1 MSDFLSNFSNDNYKD
16 TMKSKKKNEKPEEK
30 LKNEEPIVNEIEGT
44 EPTKKIRKRRQHKD
58 NRLDESQLFDN
69 PDLVEAED
77 QPINKLALTEPIEEI
92 SDDLHEVSID
102 PEYQK
107 KQRNKKII
115 MGVSG
120 IVILIIGYTL
130 YYQMTHVK
138 MPDFAD
144 KSIIDVKKWA
154 NDNRMELEVK
164 QGYSLKEEANVVMK
178 QDVNSG
184 KNVKKGQVIKFTISE
199 GPNPEEVIK
208 LPDFKKLSQEEA
220 NQFVTKN
227 KAENLNILTEYSDK
241 IEKGKFTKVEFSDKE
256 VTADTYKRRD
266 SVNLYYSKG
275 KETFEK
281 NITVPDFTGKMKN
294 EVEEW
299 ANKNGVAMTYE
310 EADSDKVEEGKIL
323 SQNIEKNKKI
333 AKHDKMTV
341 KVSVGKAAVVP
352 NFADYSA
359 ENAQGAVE
367 GLEVSVKQVF
377 ADNIPYGQVIS
388 QSVEAGT
395 RLTGK
400 DSKSVKVVYSYGQP
414 YIKSYFGQLEGD
426 IPKLIYD
433 DFNSKGANITYGI
446 YYMDSDQE
454 KGQIVKMNLY
464 NQYIASNA
472 YITFGI
478 SNGRNADLPGKQDR
492 GSDKESNEKTQT
504 TDK

>member
-1 MSDFLSNFSNDNYKD
+1 M
-16 TMKSKKKNEKPEEK
+16 
-30 LKNEEPIVNEIEGT
+30 
-44 EPTKKIRKRRQHKD
+44 
-58 NRLDESQLFDN
+58 
-69 PDLVEAED
+69 VEAED

-281 NITVPDFTGKMKN
+281 NITVPDFTGKMKMKL
-294 EVEEW
+294 
-299 ANKNGVAMTYE
+299 KNGQ
-310 EADSDKVEEGKIL
+310 I
-323 SQNIEKNKKI
+323 
-333 AKHDKMTV
+333 KMV
-341 KVSVGKAAVVP
+341 L
-352 NFADYSA
+352 
-359 ENAQGAVE
+359 Q
-367 GLEVSVKQVF
+367 
-377 ADNIPYGQVIS
+377 
-388 QSVEAGT
+388 
-395 RLTGK
+395 
-400 DSKSVKVVYSYGQP
+400 
-414 YIKSYFGQLEGD
+414 
-426 IPKLIYD
+426 
-433 DFNSKGANITYGI
+433 
-446 YYMDSDQE
+446 
-454 KGQIVKMNLY
+454 
-464 NQYIASNA
+464 
-472 YITFGI
+472 
-478 SNGRNADLPGKQDR
+478 
-492 GSDKESNEKTQT
+492 
-504 TDK
+504 